1 MPDMTLAGFIAFL
14 ANAPHEIEEAS
25 HRGLEKAARIVE
37 AEAKR
42 EIGTYQGQAGPFA
55 AWAELTEATKADRVA
70 KGFTENDPLLRT
82 GDMRDTIGHRVAGHE
97 AVVGSDSDIAV
108 YQELGTSR
116 IPPRSFLGGAAFRK
130 AEEVA
135 QTLGHAAVLGLVGR
149 GGRTGDRRRE
159 GLDLNRRSGDG
170 RPVTIIVLQGGQ
182 HRLPYLQPSTPP
194 CPEHVPRAWCE

>member
-1 MPDMTLAGFIAFL
+1 MREFSLAGMA
-14 ANAPHEIEEAS
+14 AHCAAMMAEVEHETHHALQ
-25 HRGLEKAARIVE
+25 RAAMIVE

-108 YQELGTSR
+108 YQELGTSH

-149 GGRTGDRRRE
+149 GERTEIE
-159 GLDLNRRSGDG
+159 GGKG
-170 RPVTIIVLQGGQ
+170 
-182 HRLPYLQPSTPP
+182 ST
-194 CPEHVPRAWCE
+194 